1 MLYFLPIHDYLAD
14 NSLAFAILNS
24 ILLDMVVPRGYI
36 RMFISRLR
44 LIIRTTAFRSYTSI
58 LSVLLRVFRHCQAII
73 GGKERVFRE
82 SGLAFS
88 SQPAPVN
95 QEKSA
100 SMTLAVPLFSEL
112 PPRQSDGRNG
122 VASNIQSPLD
132 SCAPCITAM
141 PQPAT
146 TTNIATPPHPMAP
159 VQSFESITLIPA
171 IPGKIKRYDRIEFQ
185 GDYAVYEIP
194 KGPIDCSEELAL
206 VSGWEP
212 LTHPEGALFFY
223 HSHKRVFTDADIR
236 ASGMVENIGKAIEKA
251 YKEVEN
257 AGIDFHPSVELVLE
271 LVEEGRE
278 EWGYYFADHD
288 NRVIFWFEAHRSG
301 DLIGNVRGVKC
312 ADHIRYAL
320 ESQYWFV
327 PLRSMHISSLNRSRC
342 AETSSQPILTL
353 CGYPHNFDRLH
364 IELYPNKRSLPKN
377 VVVRLREVVMYTQAD
392 NITSDTSLA
401 PFSSEEVASMLGLMD
416 PLMNS
421 ADVEHE
427 YAHEHSVWIVGK
439 PEHIRPVDYLIFLRL
454 SARFMEEFCEL
465 WLVGSASRLLITFI
479 GNAKFVNFCG
489 QPGARLNADQ
499 SLYRDPD
506 TCSNNVLLRVMNFV
520 LFGSPNAH
528 HKALQKIWVDSTIVQ
543 PRWKNFI
550 NRLNSE
556 WNGYTIFS
564 TVMLAVDISFLAV
577 PSVQSQTAAILVSY
591 MSALCTMG
599 SLVVSLVLAGQVNDS
614 RRDSAKSV
622 VSSLFDCL
630 ACILYVQASFME
642 GMSGSVLG
650 LQSLALMLSLP
661 YALLIWGMT
670 FFAVALSI
678 VIFNTSGVV
687 TISVVSPI
695 WVAIFILA
703 TWPVLA
709 SNDVHISD
717 LLPWITKQIKSHPIQ
732 SWIATRS
739 RVESDV

>member
-1 MLYFLPIHDYLAD
+1 
-14 NSLAFAILNS
+14 
-24 ILLDMVVPRGYI
+24 
-36 RMFISRLR
+36 
-44 LIIRTTAFRSYTSI
+44 
-58 LSVLLRVFRHCQAII
+58 
-73 GGKERVFRE
+73 
-82 SGLAFS
+82 
-88 SQPAPVN
+88 
-95 QEKSA
+95 
-100 SMTLAVPLFSEL
+100 
-112 PPRQSDGRNG
+112 
-122 VASNIQSPLD
+122 
-132 SCAPCITAM
+132 
-141 PQPAT
+141 
-146 TTNIATPPHPMAP
+146 MAP

-171 IPGKIKRYDRIEFQ
+171 IPGKIKRYDRIEFYSQ

-223 HSHKRVFTDADIR
+223 HSYKRVFTDADIR

-257 AGIDFHPSVELVLE
+257 AGIDLHPSVELVLE
-271 LVEEGRE
+271 LVEGDRE

-288 NRVIFWFEAHRSG
+288 SHVIFWFEDHRSG

-320 ESQYWFV
+320 ESQYW
-327 PLRSMHISSLNRSRC
+327 
-342 AETSSQPILTL
+342 
-353 CGYPHNFDRLH
+353 LH

-401 PFSSEEVASMLGLMD
+401 PFSSEEVANMLSLMD

-421 ADVEHE
+421 AGVEHE
-427 YAHEHSVWIVGK
+427 YAHEHSVWIV
-439 PEHIRPVDYLIFLRL
+439 
-454 SARFMEEFCEL
+454 ARFMAEFC
-465 WLVGSASRLLITFI
+465 
-479 GNAKFVNFCG
+479 NAKFVNFCG

-499 SLYRDPD
+499 SLYGDLN
-506 TCSNNVLLRVMNFV
+506 TCSDNILLRVMNIV

-622 VSSLFDCL
+622 
-630 ACILYVQASFME
+630 ASFME

-670 FFAVALSI
+670 FFAAALSI

-687 TISVVSPI
+687 TISIVSPI